1 MILSRL
7 IHIADRLG
15 KVPVGSP
22 EANQTI
28 HEALG
33 QTRPSRPD
41 MTDRDAAV
49 ELLPLGFEW
58 REPVHSAEHV
68 YASCRRSG
76 MEAG

>member
-7 IHIADRLG
+7 IHITDWLG
-15 KVPVGSP
+15 KVSAGSTK
-22 EANQTI
+22 ADWTI
-28 HEALG
+28 HETLDRTG
-33 QTRPSRPD
+33 PSRPD